1 MQNFNRNFQ
10 IKLETAILKWS
21 LCNYDDAHILLEE
34 ITTTLRK
41 GVYNGEWR
49 QIITFN
55 KLTFNI

>member
-55 KLTFNI
+55 K